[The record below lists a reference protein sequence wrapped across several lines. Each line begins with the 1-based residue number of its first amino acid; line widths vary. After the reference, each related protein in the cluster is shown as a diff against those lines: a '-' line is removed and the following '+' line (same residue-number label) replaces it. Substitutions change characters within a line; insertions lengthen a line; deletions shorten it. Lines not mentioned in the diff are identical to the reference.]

1 MKKTKK
7 ILSLAVAMILLIL
20 TGCGGGSS
28 TSGTESK
35 ESGGKTYDFKLTHVT
50 QQSHAWHLFAE
61 KFGEELNTRSDGRMN
76 LEIYPAAQLGPEKD
90 MVQQLE
96 TGSLEFAVLTGPY
109 LATRVPAFDAWNMP
123 FLFPTLEDSLNAT
136 DSEPAQKML
145 GQLSDQGLK
154 GLGYMLSGNHHLL
167 LKGDP
172 IKSASDLKGKNI
184 RITGGPAVIEFW
196 KGTGAS
202 PVAMGLNEVYSAL
215 QTGVVD
221 GVSVDPSGLATEKFQ
236 EVSDSYVL
244 TNQMA
249 FGGVI
254 VASSAVY
261 DKLSPEDQEI
271 VNESV
276 KAAEAWGKEEL
287 LRQDKENLEL
297 LRKELNVVELEDRAS
312 FDELKQEIY
321 KDFSGD
327 PLIKEFIELNAK

>member
-7 ILSLAVAMILLIL
+7 MFSLAIAMILLIL
-20 TGCGGGSS
+20 AGCGGGSS
-28 TSGTESK
+28 TSNAD
-35 ESGGKTYDFKLTHVT
+35 ESGEKTYNFKMTHVT

-96 TGSLEFAVLTGPY
+96 TGSLEFAILTGPY

-123 FLFPTLEDSLNAT
+123 FLFPTLEDALNAT
-136 DSEPAQKML
+136 DTEPAQKML
-145 GQLSDQGLK
+145 EQLSDQGLT

-184 RITGGPAVIEFW
+184 RITGGPAVIDFW
-196 KGTGAS
+196 KSTGAS

-261 DKLSPEDQEI
+261 DKLSAEDQKI
-271 VNESV
+271 VDEAV

-287 LRQDKENLEL
+287 LRQDKANLEL
-297 LRKELNVVELEDRAS
+297 LRKELNVVELEDTTS
-312 FDELKQEIY
+312 FDELKQDIY
-321 KDFSGD
+321 DEFSGD
-327 PLIKEFIELNAK
+327 PLIKEFIELNSK